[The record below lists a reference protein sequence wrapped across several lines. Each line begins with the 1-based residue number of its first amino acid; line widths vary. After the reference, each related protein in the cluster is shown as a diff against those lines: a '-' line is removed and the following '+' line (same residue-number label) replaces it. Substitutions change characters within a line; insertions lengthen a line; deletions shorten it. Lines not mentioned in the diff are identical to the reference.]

1 MRLKIRHET
10 IYSFETP
17 ASAVIQ
23 TLRLTPRS
31 YEGQHVVHWRL
42 DVDHNCRLRQS
53 EDAFGNHTHVFAS
66 EGRIERLAVLVEGE
80 VDTQDTGGVVRG
92 AVERFPPALYLRET
106 DLTAPDLDITAFA
119 QEAAAAGK
127 GETLDTLHALLG
139 QLHDRV
145 TFEAGPT
152 DSATTAAQAFGMK
165 RGVCQDLTHIFLAA
179 ARRLKIPARYV
190 GGYVRREPAPP
201 DAEGMTQSMGPAGMT
216 QSLGAGGMSQSVG
229 GAVEEGA
236 GHAWAEAFVPDLGWV
251 GFDPANCVCVTEAH
265 VRVAIGLDYLSAAP
279 VRGTRYGGSGETLE
293 VSVLVED
300 ARAKRAFRRA

>member
-10 IYSFETP
+10 IYTFETP
-17 ASAVIQ
+17 ASAVVQ

-31 YEGQHVVHWRL
+31 HEGQHVVHWRL

-53 EDAFGNHTHVFAS
+53 EDAFGNYTHVFAT
-66 EGRIERLAVLVEGE
+66 EGHIDRLTVLVEGE

-106 DLTAPDLDITAFA
+106 DLTTPDLDIAAFA

-127 GETLDTLHALLG
+127 GVTLDTLHALLSA
-139 QLHDRV
+139 LNERM

-152 DSATTAAQAFGMK
+152 DSATTAVQAFGMK
-165 RGVCQDLTHIFLAA
+165 RGVCQDLTHVFLAA
-179 ARRLKIPARYV
+179 ARRLNIPARYV
-190 GGYVRREPAPP
+190 GGYVRREPAAPKGA
-201 DAEGMTQSMGPAGMT
+201 DTTQSMGADGMK
-216 QSLGAGGMSQSVG
+216 QSMTRAP
-229 GAVEEGA
+229 EENA

-279 VRGTRYGGSGETLE
+279 VRGTRYGGAGETLE
-293 VSVLVED
+293 VNVLVED

>member
-10 IYSFETP
+10 IYTFETP

-23 TLRLTPRS
+23 TLRVTPRGH
-31 YEGQHVVHWRL
+31 EGQHVVHWRL

-53 EDAFGNHTHVFAS
+53 EDAFGNYTHVFAS
-66 EGRIERLAVLVEGE
+66 EGHIERLTVLVEGE

-106 DLTAPDLDITAFA
+106 DLTAPDLDIAAFA
-119 QEAAAAGK
+119 LEAEAAGK
-127 GETLDTLHALLG
+127 GDRLGTLHALLSG
-139 QLHDRV
+139 VHERM

-165 RGVCQDLTHIFLAA
+165 RGVCQDLTHVFLAA
-179 ARRLKIPARYV
+179 SRRLNIPARYV
-190 GGYVRREPAPP
+190 GGYVRREPAAL
-201 DAEGMTQSMGPAGMT
+201 DGAGMT
-216 QSLGAGGMSQSVG
+216 QSIDADGMRQSLAGPT
-229 GAVEEGA
+229 EESA

-251 GFDPANCVCVTEAH
+251 GFDPANCVCATEAH

-279 VRGTRYGGSGETLE
+279 VRGTRYGGGGETLE
-293 VSVLVED
+293 VNVSVED